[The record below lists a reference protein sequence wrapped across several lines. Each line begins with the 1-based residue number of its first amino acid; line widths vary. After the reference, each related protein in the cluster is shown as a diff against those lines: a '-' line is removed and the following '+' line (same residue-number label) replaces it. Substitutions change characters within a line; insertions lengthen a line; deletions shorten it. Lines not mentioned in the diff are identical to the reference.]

1 VTPRALGV
9 ATVGGYADT
18 IIQRNAQ
25 VPIEQ
30 NRVFTTST
38 DHQTQVVIQV
48 CQGESRRFE
57 ENTALGELK
66 LDGLR
71 DARRGEVRIVVTFE
85 IDTDGILRVKA
96 KDEETGNTQGATI
109 HVLGTMTEDEIQA
122 ALPGAAG
129 GQPPEQG

>member
-1 VTPRALGV
+1 V

-30 NRVFTTST
+30 NRIFTTSA
-38 DHQTQVVIQV
+38 DHQTQVVLQV
-48 CQGESRRFE
+48 CQGESRRFD

-71 DARRGEVRIVVTFE
+71 SARRGEVRIVVTFE

-109 HVLGTMTEDEIQA
+109 HVLGTMTEAEIQA
-122 ALPGAAG
+122 AMPQGPGG
-129 GQPPEQG
+129 RPPGQE